1 MKKNKIFSKFNL
13 KNYNDE
19 LEEILETKVFSFDVK
34 NLLLS
39 MLYKIENAYKDYKSV
54 KYEVLSINDIIEY
67 IIKTIRD
74 KCFDIEFILP
84 EEDKKVVI
92 DQKKGKIICYP
103 NETSL
108 LSSVWY
114 IGEENAPVV
123 AGYPYEKEA
132 IEYLLKIG
140 SNISI
145 AEVLR
150 DFNGWSWD
158 TLIGEI
164 ENLDYNILYQSLLLL
179 DGKRLFNLNIEC
191 DEKNSILIQKDK
203 KEYAEFFRVL
213 ANCTL
218 NLYKKENKEISE
230 LNCLEE
236 YNNAVNKILEENWI
250 DTYIALHLLSEKIR
264 EKNIKLNIS
273 ATKNGILENMAM
285 FMIWILVDEEEKLE
299 GGIGFSNTIPKK
311 YIENMSAEEIESK
324 YKDKVF
330 IQVKAEDKTTV
341 EQMLD
346 ELSNNWQ
353 ENIMVD

>member
-1 MKKNKIFSKFNL
+1 MEIKEEYKNTNFVEKMYKRI
-13 KNYNDE
+13 E
-19 LEEILETKVFSFDVK
+19 LL
-34 NLLLS
+34 
-39 MLYKIENAYKDYKSV
+39 
-54 KYEVLSINDIIEY
+54 
-67 IIKTIRD
+67 
-74 KCFDIEFILP
+74 C
-84 EEDKKVVI
+84 
-92 DQKKGKIICYP
+92 
-103 NETSL
+103 
-108 LSSVWY
+108 
-114 IGEENAPVV
+114 
-123 AGYPYEKEA
+123 
-132 IEYLLKIG
+132 
-140 SNISI
+140 
-145 AEVLR
+145 
-150 DFNGWSWD
+150 
-158 TLIGEI
+158 
-164 ENLDYNILYQSLLLL
+164 
-179 DGKRLFNLNIEC
+179 
-191 DEKNSILIQKDK
+191 
-203 KEYAEFFRVL
+203 
-213 ANCTL
+213 
-218 NLYKKENKEISE
+218 KKENKEISE